1 MPSPIPDRERAV
13 YIVGAGLPSA
23 FNLPNTPSLLQEVAT
38 FAGTAAGRWIS
49 QDAGLVDQL
58 KEAYKFFYPDARYE
72 GFQPDVVDFF
82 STLRTYLDIGVGLA
96 GTGFQHA
103 PEMYRNLRRAVAH
116 LLITRLRA
124 VDETRFASHQY
135 LSEMIQPGHII
146 VTSNWDLLV
155 EHFCRLNGIPMRLG
169 SINRKMST
177 SHVTLLKLHGSIDWG
192 QVSARPSGRPTSDYA
207 ALRELQFG
215 SPYTLALPKKADELL
230 RVRDVPLGF
239 AWQQIKARLREPYI
253 VTMATGKSDDLGP
266 LLDVWKDAYS
276 AISRAAH
283 LHIVGYS
290 MPPDDVE
297 VRTLLRTGIQ
307 RGTSPPRVWVQNP
320 APDVH
325 VRVRTYLTRAAR
337 VGGIAVC
344 TRPGNDACSLSGVSR

>member
-1 MPSPIPDRERAV
+1 MPSPIPERERTV
-13 YIVGAGLPSA
+13 FVVGAGLSSA
-23 FNLPNTPSLLQEVAT
+23 FNLPNTPSLLQEVSS
-38 FAGTAAGRWIS
+38 FAGTATGRWIAD
-49 QDAGLVDQL
+49 DADLVKQL
-58 KEAYKFFYPDARYE
+58 KAAYKFFYPDARYE

-82 STLRTYLDIGVGLA
+82 STLRTYLDIGGGLA

-116 LLITRLRA
+116 LLISRLRA
-124 VDETRFASHQY
+124 LDETRFAAHPF
-135 LSEMIQPGHII
+135 LADMIQPGHII

-177 SHVTLLKLHGSIDWG
+177 SHVTLLKLHGSLDWG
-192 QVSARPSGRPTSDYA
+192 QVAARSGGRPASDFA

-215 SPYTLALPKKADELL
+215 SPYTLALPTEPEELV
-230 RVRDVPLGF
+230 RVRDVPLGA
-239 AWQQIKARLREPYI
+239 AWQQIKARFREPYI

-266 LLDVWKDAYS
+266 LLEVWKDAYS
-276 AISRAAH
+276 AISRAET
-283 LHIVGYS
+283 LHVVGYS

-307 RGTSPPRVWVQNP
+307 RGDSPPKVIVRNP

-325 VRVRTYLTRAAR
+325 VRVRTFLTRAAQSNYLP
-337 VGGIAVC
+337 VPGI
-344 TRPGNDACSLSGVSR
+344 